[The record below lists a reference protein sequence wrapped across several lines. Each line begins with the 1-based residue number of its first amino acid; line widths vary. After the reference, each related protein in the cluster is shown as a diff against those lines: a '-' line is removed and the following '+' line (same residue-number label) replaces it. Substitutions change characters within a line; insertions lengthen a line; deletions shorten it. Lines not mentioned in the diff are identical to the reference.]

1 MPGISY
7 DRKLEKAFLFFGH
20 ELLEELDPSVLN
32 HDSILESED
41 KLRAEF
47 PIIPGR
53 KSEGFLD
60 AHSTGLPDME
70 KSCFMVVENWHI
82 KQLLVRKI
90 SHFANFHLLRRW

>member
-20 ELLEELDPSVLN
+20 ELLEELDPCVLN
-32 HDSILESED
+32 HDSILESKD

-60 AHSTGLPDME
+60 AYSTGFPDME
-70 KSCFMVVENWHI
+70 KGCFMVVENWHI

>member
-20 ELLEELDPSVLN
+20 ELLEELDPCVLN

-47 PIIPGR
+47 PIVPGR

-60 AHSTGLPDME
+60 AHSTGFPDVEKGRLMFIEDRHINLDDILPAT
-70 KSCFMVVENWHI
+70 I
-82 KQLLVRKI
+82 
-90 SHFANFHLLRRW
+90 